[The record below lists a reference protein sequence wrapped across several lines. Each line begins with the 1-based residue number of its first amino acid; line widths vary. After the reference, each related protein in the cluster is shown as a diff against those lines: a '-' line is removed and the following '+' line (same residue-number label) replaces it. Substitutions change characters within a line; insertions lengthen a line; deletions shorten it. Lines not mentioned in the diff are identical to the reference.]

1 LVREPAVADETAPAV
16 PEVLGE
22 FGQDRPDEDVNLS
35 FRWHGQEIRVHPKAS
50 QLDLMEFLTDAGHLD
65 EYDAAVI
72 PPLMRLVRA
81 YVHPDDWPEF
91 WHLARVKHQRPAD
104 FFALVRA
111 VTEWLTD
118 RPTVPLPDSTDGQR
132 TTGQPSTDDSPSA
145 SDRAL
150 HLLVTERGRPDLG
163 GFVLDKEAF
172 DAAGGDAR
180 TPVSVTG

>member
-111 VTEWLTD
+111 VTEWH
-118 RPTVPLPDSTDGQR
+118 
-132 TTGQPSTDDSPSA
+132 STDDSPSA